1 MTDYPPPTTPAMPP
15 PVAEPAPK
23 PKGVFKS
30 VTYNHLKKLV
40 TLYLP
45 AFATFYLTLGNIW
58 GLPNPEGVVASTV
71 ALATFLGVLLNV
83 SSTRY
88 DKSDW
93 KYDGAVNVAVN
104 DEGKKTITL
113 EVNGDPND
121 IEFMKNLSLKVN
133 T

>member
-1 MTDYPPPTTPAMPP
+1 MSDYPAPTTSKMPP
-15 PVAEPAPK
+15 PSAPLTPK
-23 PKGVFKS
+23 PVGVFRS
-30 VTYNHLKKLV
+30 VTYNHLKKVV

-45 AFATFYLTLGNIW
+45 AFATFYLTLDSIW
-58 GLPNPEGVVASTV
+58 GLPNPEGVVATSV

-83 SSTRY
+83 SSKRY

-104 DEGKKTITL
+104 NEGKKTITL

-133 T
+133 S